1 MSGSDRSI
9 RVLLTVIVFLL
20 GANLL
25 VNMNG
30 RAGSGTAYAAGIPDT
45 GAQIQAVV
53 DQVIELNKKV
63 DKVDDFLES
72 GHLTV
77 KVQDD
82 KNAK

>member
-1 MSGSDRSI
+1 MNGSDRSI
-9 RVLLTVIVFLL
+9 RVLLVVIVFLL

-30 RAGSGTAYAAGIPDT
+30 HGGSPKAYGDGIPDT

-53 DQVIELNKKV
+53 DQVTELNKKV
-63 DKVDDFLES
+63 DKVDAFLEG

-77 KVQDD
+77 TVQDS
-82 KNAK
+82 KSEK